1 MSTRITAFA
10 DGFTSASEPSVSGAV
25 QENYILLN
33 NQSLTDV
40 VGLQFDNTSIKSVF
54 FKYEIERIGSTSKK
68 QVGTFQIVYNTSW
81 ELTFGNYQGD
91 SIIEDVLTEE
101 YGITLSVTSLGQIQ
115 YSSNNFIGHVSSEIK
130 LYIVRILS

>member
-33 NQSLTDV
+33 NQALTDV

-54 FKYEIERIGSTSKK
+54 FKYEIERIGSTSKQ
-68 QVGTFQIVYNTSW
+68 QVGTFQMAYNTSW

-130 LYIVRILS
+130 LYIVRILT

>member
-25 QENYILLN
+25 QENYTLLN
-33 NQSLTDV
+33 NQSLTNI

-54 FKYEIERIGSTSKK
+54 FKYELERVGSTPKK
-68 QVGTFQIVYNTSW
+68 QAGTFQLVYNTSW

-91 SIIEDVLTEE
+91 SIIEDVLAEE
-101 YGITLSVTSLGQIQ
+101 YGVTLSVTSLGQLQ
-115 YSSNNFIGHVSSEIK
+115 YSSNNFIGHVSSEIR
-130 LYIVRILS
+130 LYIVRILT

>member
-40 VGLQFDNTSIKSVF
+40 VGLQFDSASIRSVF
-54 FKYEIERIGSTSKK
+54 FKYEIERIGSTPKK
-68 QVGTFQIVYNTSW
+68 QVGTFQMAYSTSW

>member
-25 QENYILLN
+25 QENYTLLN

-40 VGLQFDNTSIKSVF
+40 AGLQFDSSSIKSVF
-54 FKYEIERIGSTSKK
+54 FKYELERVGSTSKK
-68 QVGTFQIVYNTSW
+68 QVGTFQLVYNTSW

-115 YSSNNFIGHVSSEIK
+115 YTSNNFIGHVSSEIR
-130 LYIVRILS
+130 LYIVRILT

>member
-68 QVGTFQIVYNTSW
+68 QVGTFQMAYNTSW

-130 LYIVRILS
+130 LYIVRILT

>member
-1 MSTRITAFA
+1 MSVRITSFS

-68 QVGTFQIVYNTSW
+68 MA
-81 ELTFGNYQGD
+81 
-91 SIIEDVLTEE
+91 
-101 YGITLSVTSLGQIQ
+101 
-115 YSSNNFIGHVSSEIK
+115 K
-130 LYIVRILS
+130 LKSC

>member
-54 FKYEIERIGSTSKK
+54 FKYEIERIGSTYKK
-68 QVGTFQIVYNTSW
+68 QVGTFQMAFNTSW

-101 YGITLSVTSLGQIQ
+101 YGVTLSVTSLGQIQ

>member
-25 QENYILLN
+25 QENYTLLN

-40 VGLQFDNTSIKSVF
+40 TGLQFDSSSIKSVF
-54 FKYEIERIGSTSKK
+54 FKYELERVGSTSKK
-68 QVGTFQIVYNTSW
+68 QVGTFQLVYNTSW

-101 YGITLSVTSLGQIQ
+101 YGVTLSVTSLGQIQ
-115 YSSNNFIGHVSSEIK
+115 YTSNNFIGHVSSEIR
-130 LYIVRILS
+130 LYIVRILT

>member
-25 QENYILLN
+25 QENYTLLN
-33 NQSLTDV
+33 NQSLTNI
-40 VGLQFDNTSIKSVF
+40 VGLQFDSANIKSVF
-54 FKYEIERIGSTSKK
+54 FKYELERVGSTSKK
-68 QVGTFQIVYNTSW
+68 QAGTFQLVYNTSW

-101 YGITLSVTSLGQIQ
+101 YGVTLSVTSLGQMQ
-115 YSSNNFIGHVSSEIK
+115 YSSNNFIGHVSSEIR
-130 LYIVRILS
+130 LYIVRILT

>member
-40 VGLQFDNTSIKSVF
+40 VGLQFDSTSIKSVF

-68 QVGTFQIVYNTSW
+68 QVGTFQMAYNTSW

-91 SIIEDVLTEE
+91 SIIEEALTEE

-115 YSSNNFIGHVSSEIK
+115 YSSNNFIGHISSEIK
-130 LYIVRILS
+130 LYIVRILT

>member
-1 MSTRITAFA
+1 MSVRVTSFS

-25 QENYILLN
+25 QENYVLLN
-33 NQSLTDV
+33 NQSLTNII
-40 VGLQFDNTSIKSVF
+40 GLQFDSASIRSVF
-54 FKYEIERIGSTSKK
+54 FKYEIERVGSTSKK
-68 QVGTFQIVYNTSW
+68 QVGTFQMAYNTSW

-101 YGITLSVTSLGQIQ
+101 YGVALSVTSLGQIQ

>member
-1 MSTRITAFA
+1 MSTRITSFA

-25 QENYILLN
+25 QENYVLLN
-33 NQSLTDV
+33 NQSLTNI

-54 FKYEIERIGSTSKK
+54 FKYELERVGSTSKK
-68 QVGTFQIVYNTSW
+68 QAGTFQLVYNTSW

-101 YGITLSVTSLGQIQ
+101 YGVTLSVTSLGQLQ
-115 YSSNNFIGHVSSEIK
+115 YSSNNFIGHVSSEIR
-130 LYIVRILS
+130 LYIVRILT

>member
-33 NQSLTDV
+33 NQSLTDI
-40 VGLQFDNTSIKSVF
+40 VGLQFDSSSIKSVF
-54 FKYEIERIGSTSKK
+54 FKYELERVGSTSKK
-68 QVGTFQIVYNTSW
+68 QVGTFQLVYNTSW

-101 YGITLSVTSLGQIQ
+101 YGVTLSVTSLGQIQ
-115 YSSNNFIGHVSSEIK
+115 YTSNNFIGHVSSEIR
-130 LYIVRILS
+130 LYIVRILT